1 MAEMFGGVIPEE
13 VAARIAAIP
22 GVTAVAGELV
32 SLAATDRNDQVIAAG
47 WADNSFFWRE
57 VPLQQGR
64 IPHEGERKVALL
76 GNEIARAMQKRVGD
90 EITLLGE
97 QFRVIGITRYASII
111 NRNAVLV
118 PLADLQEAMFR
129 SGVVTFLY
137 ARLAR
142 PDDPAEVARIS
153 QAIEETGPV
162 TAAPS
167 DEMLRNDR
175 LVGLLRAVSSS
186 MAWVALLMGIL
197 MVFNTLLMAVLER
210 TREIGI
216 LSAVGWSPARVMG
229 ALVMEGLIYSAVGSA
244 VGTVLGVIGSHLLS
258 SVPAIGR
265 YIAVRPTPDL
275 IAATVLVT
283 IALGILGSWYPAWLA
298 TRRDPASALA
308 RA

>member
-1 MAEMFGGVIPEE
+1 
-13 VAARIAAIP
+13 
-22 GVTAVAGELV
+22 
-32 SLAATDRNDQVIAAG
+32 
-47 WADNSFFWRE
+47 
-57 VPLQQGR
+57 
-64 IPHEGERKVALL
+64 
-76 GNEIARAMQKRVGD
+76 
-90 EITLLGE
+90 
-97 QFRVIGITRYASII
+97 
-111 NRNAVLV
+111 
-118 PLADLQEAMFR
+118 
-129 SGVVTFLY
+129 
-137 ARLAR
+137 
-142 PDDPAEVARIS
+142 
-153 QAIEETGPV
+153 
-162 TAAPS
+162 
-167 DEMLRNDR
+167 
-175 LVGLLRAVSSS
+175 

-229 ALVMEGLIYSAVGSA
+229 ALVMEGLIYSAAGSA
-244 VGTVLGVIGSHLLS
+244 VGTVFGVIGSHLLS